1 MLNSASIINV
11 SFLRMKEELDALVE
25 GGTSMFH
32 IDLMDGHYVPN
43 LCMPIKLISELSA
56 AYPKVLM
63 DVHIMVTNPSDYIQ
77 RLADAGTDYLSFH
90 TDSTKFIRRIISEIR
105 KAGMK
110 PGIIINPSQRI
121 DHIEPFVEYVDMVT
135 LMTVE
140 PGFAGQPFLEG
151 GLERLVELAELRTK
165 HKYDFL
171 INVDGGVDFEKGH
184 KCKEIGVD
192 VIVGTLHNI
201 FGQPEGIV
209 EACRRFNK
217 ELGLKAMCV

>member
-25 GGTSMFH
+25 GGTPMFH

-43 LCMPIKLISELSA
+43 LCMPIKLIAELSA
-56 AYPKVLM
+56 AYPQVTM

-77 RLADAGTDYLSFH
+77 RLADAGTHYLSFH
-90 TDSTKFIRRIISEIR
+90 TDSTNFVRRTINEIR
-105 KAGMK
+105 AAGMK

-121 DHIEPFVEYVDMVT
+121 DHIEPYIAYVDMVT

-151 GLERLVELAELRTK
+151 GFERLEEIAELRRK
-165 HKYDFL
+165 HGCQFL
-171 INVDGGVDFEKGH
+171 INVDGGIDLEKGRR
-184 KCKEIGVD
+184 CKQIGVD
-192 VIVGTLHNI
+192 VIVGTVHNI
-201 FGQPEGIV
+201 FRQPDGIA
-209 EACRRFNK
+209 EACRRFNR
-217 ELGLKAMCV
+217 ELG